1 MTAYDFKQYQI
12 NKFLPFGDDFK
23 TSIYFYHKRLKA
35 PICEYFK
42 RKQVLEPCFEKI
54 LI

>member
-23 TSIYFYHKRLKA
+23 TSIY
-35 PICEYFK
+35 
-42 RKQVLEPCFEKI
+42 LETF
-54 LI
+54 L